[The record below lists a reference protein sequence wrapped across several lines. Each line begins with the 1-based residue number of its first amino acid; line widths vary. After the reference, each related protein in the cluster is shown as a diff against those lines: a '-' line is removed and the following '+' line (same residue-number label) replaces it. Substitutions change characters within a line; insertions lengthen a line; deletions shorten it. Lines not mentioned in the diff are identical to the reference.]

1 MKKVPYYKANR
12 IVLETEVLKLDLLP
26 WPKNWCVSI
35 HCLRLMVAIFDAC
48 SHFNISFQQEE
59 KRLSMMEWAI
69 KECRTVQLVSEVI
82 ASKFQM
88 EAWGTSIGL
97 FSLCFEV
104 LEELKKSLW
113 WSWVL
118 IRHIHGASR
127 NVSLV
132 ASAFPTNSQ
141 PSENWFMIS
150 NDFLINYYDVMKF
163 QTWLLFLYNIW
174 IVWILFDLN
183 KCIFFIW

>member
-1 MKKVPYYKANR
+1 MDHVRARDDPGVVKKVPYYKANR

-26 WPKNWCVSI
+26 GPKNWCVSI

-88 EAWGTSIGL
+88 EA
-97 FSLCFEV
+97 
-104 LEELKKSLW
+104 
-113 WSWVL
+113 
-118 IRHIHGASR
+118 
-127 NVSLV
+127 
-132 ASAFPTNSQ
+132 
-141 PSENWFMIS
+141 
-150 NDFLINYYDVMKF
+150 
-163 QTWLLFLYNIW
+163 
-174 IVWILFDLN
+174 
-183 KCIFFIW
+183 